1 MTDQRPSLPPSSL
14 LRPAGRAARTT
25 TALLMRRLAI
35 PLLLVVLLPL
45 RAAAQTPDDS
55 GYVHISPAVGIHYG
69 TPLRLSVAA
78 GGLFDFRGPHN
89 DGVIAMAE
97 MGQGGA
103 EASIGYFRMI
113 RFGQGFDIRLA
124 GIRTSPDPRNAAPET
139 TYLGAEAHL
148 MFLLGVGGRVGFFR
162 RASPYSGPNTYDNVG
177 SFGVS
182 IGL

>member
-1 MTDQRPSLPPSSL
+1 MTTREHSLHTGV
-14 LRPAGRAARTT
+14 RAAGRAARTT

-35 PLLLVVLLPL
+35 PALLVVLFPL

-55 GYVHISPAVGIHYG
+55 GYVHISPAIGVHYG

-78 GGLFDFRGPHN
+78 GGLFDFLGSHN
-89 DGVIAMAE
+89 DGIIAMGE

-103 EASIGYFRMI
+103 EVSIGYFRMI
-113 RFGQGFDIRLA
+113 RFGQGFDFRVA
-124 GIRTSPDPRNAAPET
+124 GLRTGPDPRNAAPET
-139 TYLGAEAHL
+139 TYIGAEAHL
-148 MFLLGVGGRVGFFR
+148 MFLLGVGGRIGFFR
-162 RASPYSGPNTYDNVG
+162 RASPYSGANTYDNVG

>member
-1 MTDQRPSLPPSSL
+1 
-14 LRPAGRAARTT
+14 
-25 TALLMRRLAI
+25 MRRLAF
-35 PLLLVVLLPL
+35 LVLLVVVLPL
-45 RAAAQTPDDS
+45 RAAAQSPEETPDDS
-55 GYVHISPAVGIHYG
+55 GYVHISPAVGVHYG

-78 GGLFDFRGPHN
+78 GGLFDFLGSHN

-103 EASIGYFRMI
+103 EVSIGYFRMI

-124 GIRTSPDPRNAAPET
+124 GIRTGPDPRNAAPET

>member
-1 MTDQRPSLPPSSL
+1 MLAGVSS
-14 LRPAGRAARTT
+14 AGRAARTT
-25 TALLMRRLAI
+25 TALLMRRFAFA
-35 PLLLVVLLPL
+35 LLVVMLPL

-55 GYVHISPAVGIHYG
+55 GYVHISPAVGVHYG

-103 EASIGYFRMI
+103 EVSIGYFRMI
-113 RFGQGFDIRLA
+113 RFGQGFDVRLA
-124 GIRTSPDPRNAAPET
+124 GIRTGPDPRNAAPET

-148 MFLLGVGGRVGFFR
+148 MFVLGVGGRIGFFR